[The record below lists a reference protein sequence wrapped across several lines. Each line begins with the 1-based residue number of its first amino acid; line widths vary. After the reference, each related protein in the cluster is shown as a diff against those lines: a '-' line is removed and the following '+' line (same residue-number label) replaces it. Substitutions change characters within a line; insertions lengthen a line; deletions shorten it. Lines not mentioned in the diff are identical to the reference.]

1 MATTP
6 QFTNADIAGLLTDVA
21 AVYTLNGENIFR
33 IKAFQTAANSI
44 EQYPVQIQDI
54 WQEEKALDNIPG
66 VGKAIAGDIQELFEK
81 GHVRHFD
88 EVKSLVPAGVF
99 ALMSVQG
106 IGPKTAFKLAKHF
119 ELNDQKTAVAT
130 LLQKAKAGEVAK
142 VESFSEVKQTR
153 IISAIENQ
161 REKPQ
166 ARLLLPIAEQIAA
179 DVMAYLRTSS
189 DVLDIEALGS
199 LRRHSPTVGDVDM
212 AVKTKNSDAVMAH
225 IRAFPHINR
234 LIGSGEK
241 TTTFIHSSGWQVDIK
256 TSEPERWGSMLQH
269 YTGSKLHNIHL
280 RTIAQK
286 KGLSLSEAGIKTD
299 GTQKTYDTEEK
310 FYAALGLQWVP
321 PELREDSGEIQA
333 AAKKA
338 LPKLIERED
347 IKGDV
352 HMHTNL
358 KFPTSHD
365 MGTSTIDDLLTRAR
379 ELEYKYIG
387 FSDHNPKRSGLS
399 AAERYTA
406 VQDRNA
412 QIDEVVERF
421 FKGKSHPMKV
431 YKGLEIDILPDGNL
445 ALEDD
450 AIDLLDYA
458 IVSLH
463 SQFTQESK
471 TVTARIIKGLSH
483 PKVKI
488 MGHPTGRLLQSR
500 DGADANWKEVFAYCA
515 EHDKIMEINSAP
527 DRTDLPSTL
536 ITLAIQMGVKL
547 IIDTDSH
554 SADGLDLM
562 KYGVYNARRG
572 WATKEHIVNT
582 QKSLPF

>member
-1 MATTP
+1 MP
-6 QFTNADIAGLLTDVA
+6 NHQFTNADIASLLNDVA

-44 EQYPVQIQDI
+44 EQYPIQLQDI
-54 WQEEKALDNIPG
+54 WHEEKALDNIPG
-66 VGKAIAGDIQELFEK
+66 VGKAITGDIQELFEK

-88 EVKSLVPAGVF
+88 EIKSMVPAGVF
-99 ALMSVQG
+99 SLMSVQG
-106 IGPKTAFKLAKHF
+106 IGPKTAFKLATELK
-119 ELNDQKTAVAT
+119 LNDQATAVAS

-142 VESFSEVKQTR
+142 IESFSEVKQAR

-166 ARLLLPIAEQIAA
+166 ARLLLPIAEQIAG

-199 LRRHSPTVGDVDM
+199 LRRHSPTVGDVDL
-212 AVKTKNSDAVMAH
+212 AVKTKDSDSVMAH

-256 TSEPERWGSMLQH
+256 TSTPERWGSMLQH

-286 KGLSLSEAGIKTD
+286 KGLSLSESGIKHGD
-299 GTQKTYDTEEK
+299 EQKTYDTEEK
-310 FYAALGLQWVP
+310 FYKALGLQWVP
-321 PELREDSGEIQA
+321 PELREDSGEIQL
-333 AAKKA
+333 AAKNT
-338 LPKLIERED
+338 LPKLIELDD

-365 MGTSTIDDLLTRAR
+365 MGNSSIDDLLMRAK
-379 ELEYKYIG
+379 ELHYSYIG
-387 FSDHNPKRSGLS
+387 FSDHNPKRSGVS
-399 AAERYTA
+399 AAQRFQAVAER
-406 VQDRNA
+406 NE
-412 QIDEVVERF
+412 QIDEAVARF
-421 FKGKSHPMKV
+421 FKGKEQTIKV

-463 SQFTQESK
+463 SQFTQENK
-471 TVTARIIKGLSH
+471 TVTARIIKGLAH

-500 DGADANWKEVFAYCA
+500 DGADANWKEVFAYCV
-515 EHDKIMEINSAP
+515 EHDKIMEINSSP

-536 ITLAIQMGVKL
+536 ISLAIEMGVKL
-547 IIDTDSH
+547 MINTDSH
-554 SADGLDLM
+554 SVDGFDLM

-572 WATKEHIVNT
+572 GATAAHIVNT
-582 QKSLPF
+582 KKSLPF